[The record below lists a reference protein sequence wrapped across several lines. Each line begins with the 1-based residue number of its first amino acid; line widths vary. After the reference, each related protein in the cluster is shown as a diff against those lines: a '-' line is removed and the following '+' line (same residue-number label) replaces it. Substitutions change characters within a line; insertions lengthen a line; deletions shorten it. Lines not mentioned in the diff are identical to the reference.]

1 MAENLD
7 VTHFRN
13 GDSIPQVTDD
23 AEWETIGS
31 RGEPAWCYYLN
42 DKSNG
47 KMYGKLYNLNA
58 VKDPRGLVPEGWSL
72 PTEQQWKELTD
83 FLGGESEAGNKL
95 KSTRGWK
102 DNGNGNNESSFS
114 ALPGGNRNAD
124 GSFWFEGEYGY
135 WWTSTFLGGHSART
149 RFISYYGNSVER
161 GGGFSISGLSVRCI
175 KNTKIQ

>member
-1 MAENLD
+1 MSFISGFFILFTGLLFSSCNNKGEINSIQIGNQIWMVKNLD

-23 AEWETIGS
+23 AEWETTGS

-72 PTEQQWKELTD
+72 PTEQQWQEL
-83 FLGGESEAGNKL
+83 SETWVTNGL
-95 KSTRGWK
+95 QVKS
-102 DNGNGNNESSFS
+102 
-114 ALPGGNRNAD
+114 LVP
-124 GSFWFEGEYGY
+124 
-135 WWTSTFLGGHSART
+135 
-149 RFISYYGNSVER
+149 
-161 GGGFSISGLSVRCI
+161 
-175 KNTKIQ
+175 